1 MCLRGLLGRQLGKV
15 QKKMDIV
22 MSCQGSGHYPI
33 GERSPLMD
41 FKLEDDAII
50 FLLRTD
56 DLGVGE
62 EIGNMTEYSGMK
74 RH

>member
-1 MCLRGLLGRQLGKV
+1 
-15 QKKMDIV
+15 

>member
-1 MCLRGLLGRQLGKV
+1 
-15 QKKMDIV
+15 
-22 MSCQGSGHYPI
+22 
-33 GERSPLMD
+33 MD